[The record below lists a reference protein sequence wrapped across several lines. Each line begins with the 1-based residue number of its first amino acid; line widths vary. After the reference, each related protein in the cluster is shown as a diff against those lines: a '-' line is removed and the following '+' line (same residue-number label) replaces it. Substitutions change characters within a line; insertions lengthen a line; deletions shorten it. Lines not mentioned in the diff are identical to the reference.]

1 MARIKKLGSGITP
14 LFYPL
19 LPFLT
24 GVLRVMDDRPASP
37 PYPPRPPLMLEQ
49 REEVPPPR
57 LTDNGCEEGIDWG
70 PADSPTPDP
79 NPTSVTPPS
88 PAAPAFP
95 QLDSPLRLS
104 LPHPG
109 TRGTGGKKKKAGLL
123 LSQDRTSPKQ
133 HPHPPLP
140 PFGSLSPV
148 SPPRLHRPLSYGH
161 PPASAQPAPPSSSP
175 SLLLLPLLSCCKR
188 PFLLCLSVPS
198 RAGIAPAAASRTA
211 QQKMAGGGRQTHPTS
226 PLLLPPPRFPTAL
239 PAPSPLKC
247 PGGAEGGLPGTGGAA
262 SLTCGEP
269 GRHLSEGRGLH
280 AQVFLRGGGSGGEGG
295 GGG

>member
-109 TRGTGGKKKKAGLL
+109 TRGTGGKKKK
-123 LSQDRTSPKQ
+123 SRP
-133 HPHPPLP
+133 P
-140 PFGSLSPV
+140 PFPGSNFP
-148 SPPRLHRPLSYGH
+148 
-161 PPASAQPAPPSSSP
+161 QTAPPSPPSAVRVPFSSLAPPPSPTPFLWPPARIGSTRPPFFLPVPPPPPPPPLLLQTAISIVSLGAKPSRDRPGRCQPHSPAENGWRGTPDPPNLPSSSSSSP
-175 SLLLLPLLSCCKR
+175 VPDRAPGPLPAE
-188 PFLLCLSVPS
+188 VP
-198 RAGIAPAAASRTA
+198 
-211 QQKMAGGGRQTHPTS
+211 GGGR
-226 PLLLPPPRFPTAL
+226 
-239 PAPSPLKC
+239 
-247 PGGAEGGLPGTGGAA
+247 GGAA
-262 SLTCGEP
+262 GHGGCRVS
-269 GRHLSEGRGLH
+269 HLW
-280 AQVFLRGGGSGGEGG
+280 
-295 GGG
+295 